1 MKARVPTPL
10 AQQVF
15 DQAEAEGIY
24 ASDLIAEMIAEH
36 LPERI
41 AQWQAREQK
50 QEVLPLEESA

>member
-1 MKARVPTPL
+1 MPTPL